1 MFRNAVIFKWALYLL
16 AALACFALQSV
27 AQCLHLLGVIPF
39 LYPLLAVIPA
49 TMDSPGFGG
58 AFAVLMGVICDLLLP
73 ESLPC
78 FYTLSFPVSA
88 MIASF
93 LSREL
98 LPAGLL
104 CSYAVSA
111 FAFAVNGFFHCFLLW
126 TWGDPSPWMTGLF
139 LTLREFAVT
148 VPLMSPLMTLLFRLV
163 ADRTRYEEMHK
174 GMG

>member
-1 MFRNAVIFKWALYLL
+1 MFRNSVIFKWTLYLL
-16 AALACFALQSV
+16 AALFCLIAQCFAQ
-27 AQCLHLLGVIPF
+27 HLRFLGVIPF
-39 LYPLLAVIPA
+39 LYPILAAIPA

-58 AFAVLMGVICDLLLP
+58 AFAVLMGVFCDLLLP

-111 FAFAVNGFFHCFLLW
+111 VAFAVNGFFHCFLFW
-126 TWGDPSPWMTGLF
+126 TWGTPSPWALGLS
-139 LTLREFAVT
+139 LTAREFFVT
-148 VPLMSPLMTLLFRLV
+148 VPLASPLLTLLFRLV
-163 ADRTRYEEMHK
+163 SDRTRYEEMRK
-174 GMG
+174 GTG

>member
-1 MFRNAVIFKWALYLL
+1 MFRNAVIFKWTLYLL
-16 AALACFALQSV
+16 AALLCFAVQAF
-27 AQCLHLLGVIPF
+27 AQRLHLLGVIPF

-58 AFAVLMGVICDLLLP
+58 AFSVLMGVTCDLLLP

-78 FYTLSFPVSA
+78 FYTLSFPISG

-93 LSREL
+93 LSREV

-111 FAFAVNGFFHCFLLW
+111 VAFAVNGFFHCFLYW
-126 TWGDPSPWMTGLF
+126 TWGDPSPWTPGLY
-139 LTLREFAVT
+139 LTLREFFVT

>member
-1 MFRNAVIFKWALYLL
+1 MFRYAVIFKWTLYLL
-16 AALACFALQSV
+16 AALLCLTVQSI
-27 AQCLHLLGVIPF
+27 AQHIQFLGVIPF

-58 AFAVLMGVICDLLLP
+58 AFALLMGVFCDLLLP

-78 FYTLSFPVSA
+78 FYTLTFPVAA
-88 MIASF
+88 MIASL

-111 FAFAVNGFFHCFLLW
+111 IAFAINGFFHCFLFW
-126 TWGDPSPWMTGLF
+126 TWGDPSPWMTGLH
-139 LTLREFAVT
+139 LTLREFLVT
-148 VPLMSPLMTLLFRLV
+148 VPIMSPLMTLLFRLV

-174 GMG
+174 GTA

>member
-1 MFRNAVIFKWALYLL
+1 MFRNAVIFKWTLYLL
-16 AALACFALQSV
+16 AALLCFTVQAF
-27 AQCLHLLGVIPF
+27 AQRLHLLGVIPF

-58 AFAVLMGVICDLLLP
+58 AFALLMGVICDLLLP
-73 ESLPC
+73 ESVPC

-88 MIASF
+88 LIASF

-111 FAFAVNGFFHCFLLW
+111 VAFLVNGFAHCFLFW
-126 TWGDPSPWMTGLF
+126 TLGDSSIWTPGF
-139 LTLREFAVT
+139 YLTAREFLVT
-148 VPLMSPLMTLLFRLV
+148 APVFSPLMMLLFRLV
-163 ADRTRYEEMHK
+163 ADRTRYEEMRK
-174 GMG
+174 GTG

>member
-1 MFRNAVIFKWALYLL
+1 MFRNAVIFKWTLYLL
-16 AALACFALQSV
+16 AALLCFAVQSA
-27 AQCLHLLGVIPF
+27 AQRLHLLGVIPF

-58 AFAVLMGVICDLLLP
+58 AFALLMGLICDLLLP

-88 MIASF
+88 LVASF

-104 CSYAVSA
+104 CSYVVSA
-111 FAFAVNGFFHCFLLW
+111 IAFAVNGFFHCFLFW
-126 TWGDPSPWMTGLF
+126 TWGDASPWMTGLS
-139 LTLREFAVT
+139 LTAREFFVT
-148 VPLMSPLMTLLFRLV
+148 VPLMSPLMMLLFRLV
-163 ADRTRYEEMHK
+163 ADRTRYEELHK
-174 GMG
+174 GMA